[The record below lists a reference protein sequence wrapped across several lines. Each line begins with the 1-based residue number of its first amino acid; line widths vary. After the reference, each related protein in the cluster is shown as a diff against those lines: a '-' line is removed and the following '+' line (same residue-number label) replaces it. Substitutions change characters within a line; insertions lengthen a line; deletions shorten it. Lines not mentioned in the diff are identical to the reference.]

1 MTTWE
6 HHGKLQGSPLEQ
18 MGDRETKV
26 IRTQSTD
33 GQINQIC
40 VQMEWQIVAGDLL
53 RNGFDLY
60 GRILNPKPLWE
71 DGTI

>member
-18 MGDRETKV
+18 MGDWESQKWLEHNQQMGESTK
-26 IRTQSTD
+26 
-33 GQINQIC
+33 C

-53 RNGFDLY
+53 PNGFDLY
-60 GRILNPKPLWE
+60 GRTLNPKPLWE
-71 DGTI
+71 DGTM